1 MNAEDS
7 FRCWQDR
14 VRWENQHL
22 SDRHKLC
29 AIEVKSG
36 RRTSNKGM
44 GLFREHFH
52 PQLSLIVGSGVM
64 PVDEFLALDIK
75 ELFMA

>member
-1 MNAEDS
+1 MSIYWRERNDEVDYVI
-7 FRCWQDR
+7 QKG
-14 VRWENQHL
+14 
-22 SDRHKLC
+22 HKLC

-52 PQLSLIVGSGVM
+52 PQLSLIVGSGGM